1 MRRQHTA
8 AKNCPILQRIQK
20 FSITCILLATIS
32 TYLLFVIPKC
42 HELTKLDQ
50 DSLSGP
56 LASFTSVDQGQKN
69 RENYDVALLKLRCF
83 TSPGCFP
90 SVKCHHGQPQKIKRI
105 KKSEEQ
111 SFCSDDL
118 RVEVQG
124 GGKCLV
130 YSFGVF
136 DSLEWEENI
145 ADMFG
150 CEVHSFD
157 PTVNLPPNPV
167 PGVTFHRL
175 GLQGVDTDMSA
186 THSERYSPVDQ
197 SRLLPLED
205 IKIKLGHHNRSI
217 DVLNLDCEGCE
228 WGVIHQLACKGS
240 ETHMIKQIITEFHF
254 QKNLGMHNE
263 KHVMI
268 AAEAVSCLEK
278 N

>member
-1 MRRQHTA
+1 
-8 AKNCPILQRIQK
+8 
-20 FSITCILLATIS
+20 
-32 TYLLFVIPKC
+32 
-42 HELTKLDQ
+42 
-50 DSLSGP
+50 
-56 LASFTSVDQGQKN
+56 
-69 RENYDVALLKLRCF
+69 
-83 TSPGCFP
+83 
-90 SVKCHHGQPQKIKRI
+90 
-105 KKSEEQ
+105 
-111 SFCSDDL
+111 
-118 RVEVQG
+118 
-124 GGKCLV
+124 
-130 YSFGVF
+130 
-136 DSLEWEENI
+136 
-145 ADMFG
+145 MFG

-278 N
+278 NRWAMTSIESAGASFSDSSYLKGVSSVVYSKSFLLLASLRRIPEHEKLPYELIEDEANAARNEELKMFDYARKYGMDRTRWPNDFAELNQKRKDAVSNRRRVVKSRKHFDDNKYVEEKHT